1 MKLSKKLSALILAA
15 AFTALPLMANAQ
27 QPAEDKPIVLKTMGS
42 LFFGGT
48 VQTLPNGETFHGD
61 HGYAQFYIPQ
71 NARTYPLIMWHG
83 IGQSGRTYESTPDGR
98 EGYMAI
104 LPRRD
109 WPVYIID
116 QPRRGRAGYTASKV
130 DMTNAVPTIT
140 SESGVWDA
148 FRNGLWLTPSKPY
161 FFPVSQF
168 PKTPDAVDQFFRQQT
183 PDTGAEPRTKEYRDT
198 MANTMAQ
205 LLKQTGPAV
214 LITHS
219 NSGQYGWATA
229 MADPEHVKAVVAY
242 EPGSSAFPSDDMPA
256 DLLLSDSD
264 FINKVQAPQEVSPE
278 EFENLTK
285 MPILIIYGDNIA
297 KEKSDNFNSEVWRIS
312 KYRAQQMAERI
323 NARGGDAK
331 LVVLPELGIKGNTH
345 APFADLNNL
354 EIAKILENFLHEKG
368 LDGRENPHRGPQPKG
383 LTEYTIPLAQ

>member
-1 MKLSKKLSALILAA
+1 MKLGKKLSALILAA

-27 QPAEDKPIVLKTMGS
+27 QPAEDNPIVLKTMGS

-140 SESGVWDA
+140 SESGV
-148 FRNGLWLTPSKPY
+148 
-161 FFPVSQF
+161 
-168 PKTPDAVDQFFRQQT
+168 
-183 PDTGAEPRTKEYRDT
+183 
-198 MANTMAQ
+198 
-205 LLKQTGPAV
+205 
-214 LITHS
+214 
-219 NSGQYGWATA
+219 
-229 MADPEHVKAVVAY
+229 
-242 EPGSSAFPSDDMPA
+242 
-256 DLLLSDSD
+256 
-264 FINKVQAPQEVSPE
+264 
-278 EFENLTK
+278 
-285 MPILIIYGDNIA
+285 
-297 KEKSDNFNSEVWRIS
+297 
-312 KYRAQQMAERI
+312 
-323 NARGGDAK
+323 
-331 LVVLPELGIKGNTH
+331 
-345 APFADLNNL
+345 
-354 EIAKILENFLHEKG
+354 
-368 LDGRENPHRGPQPKG
+368 
-383 LTEYTIPLAQ
+383 

>member
-1 MKLSKKLSALILAA
+1 MKLGKKLSALILAA

-148 FRNGLWLTPSKPY
+148 FRNGLWLTPEKPY

-229 MADPEHVKAVVAY
+229 MADPEHFKAVVAY

-256 DLLLSDSD
+256 DLLLSDSV

-312 KYRAQQMAERI
+312 KHRAQQMVKRI

-331 LVVLPELGIKGNTH
+331 VLSLPDIGIKGNTH

-354 EIAKILENFLHEKG
+354 EIAKILEGFLHEKG
-368 LDGRENPHRGPQPKG
+368 LDGRENPHQGPQPKG

>member
-48 VQTLPNGETFHGD
+48 VQTLPSGETFHGD

-83 IGQSGRTYESTPDGR
+83 IGQSGKTYESTPDGR

-116 QPRRGRAGYTASKV
+116 QPRRGRAGYTSSKA
-130 DMTNAVPTIT
+130 DTANAVPTIT

-148 FRNGLWLTPSKPY
+148 FRNGLWLTPKKPY

-229 MADPEHVKAVVAY
+229 MADPKHVKAVVAY

-278 EFENLTK
+278 EFETLTK

-312 KYRAQQMAERI
+312 KHRAQQMVERI

-331 LVVLPELGIKGNTH
+331 VLSLPDIGIKGNTH

-354 EIAKILENFLHEKG
+354 EIAKILEGFLHEKG
-368 LDGRENPHRGPQPKG
+368 LDGRENPHQGPQPKG

>member
-1 MKLSKKLSALILAA
+1 MKLGKKLSALILTA

-140 SESGVWDA
+140 SESAVWDA
-148 FRNGLWLTPSKPY
+148 FRNGLWLRPEKPY

-183 PDTGAEPRTKEYRDT
+183 PDTGAEPRTREYYQF
-198 MANTMAQ
+198 MADTMAQ

-219 NSGQYGWATA
+219 NSGKYGWYSS
-229 MADPEHVKAVVAY
+229 MADPENIKAIVAY
-242 EPGSSAFPSDDMPA
+242 EPGACVFPSDDIPK
-256 DLLLSDSD
+256 DLTPSPLELVNDHQGPL
-264 FINKVQAPQEVSPE
+264 VVPPE
-278 EFENLTK
+278 EFNRLTK

-297 KEKSDNFNSEVWRIS
+297 KEKSTNFNSEVWRVAS
-312 KYRAQQMAERI
+312 HRAKQMVERI
-323 NARGGDAK
+323 NARGGDAR
-331 LVVLPELGIKGNTH
+331 LLILPEAGIHGNTH

-354 EIAKILENFLHEKG
+354 EIAKILEDFLHEKG
-368 LDGRENPHRGPQPKG
+368 LDGRENPHRGPKAKG

>member
-116 QPRRGRAGYTASKV
+116 QPRRGRAGYTASKI

-148 FRNGLWLTPSKPY
+148 FRNGLWLTPAKPY

-219 NSGQYGWATA
+219 NSGQYGWFSA
-229 MADPEHVKAVVAY
+229 MASNNIKAVVAY
-242 EPGSSAFPSDDMPA
+242 EPGQCVFPEDEVLPELPYKNELA
-256 DLLLSDSD
+256 NQLLQP
-264 FINKVQAPQEVSPE
+264 ICVPRA
-278 EFENLTK
+278 EFMKLTK
-285 MPILIIYGDNIA
+285 IPIMVVYGDNIA
-297 KEKSDNFNSEVWRIS
+297 TEPNEIFNVDVWRLS
-312 KYRAQQMAERI
+312 KERAREFVEVI
-323 NARGGDAK
+323 NKNGGDAK
-331 LVVLPELGIKGNTH
+331 LVVLPDIGIRGNTH
-345 APFADLNNL
+345 AAFADLNNL
-354 EIAKILENFLHEKG
+354 EIAKILEDFLHEKG
-368 LDGRENPHRGPQPKG
+368 LDGRENPHQGPQPKG

>member
-1 MKLSKKLSALILAA
+1 
-15 AFTALPLMANAQ
+15 MANAQ

-116 QPRRGRAGYTASKV
+116 QPRRGRAGYTASKI

-148 FRNGLWLTPSKPY
+148 FRNGLWLTPAKPY

-242 EPGSSAFPSDDMPA
+242 GPGSSAFPSDDMPA

-312 KYRAQQMAERI
+312 KHRAQQMAERI

-331 LVVLPELGIKGNTH
+331 VLSLPDIGIKGNTH
-345 APFADLNNL
+345 AAFADLNNL
-354 EIAKILENFLHEKG
+354 EIAKILEDFLHEKG
-368 LDGRENPHRGPQPKG
+368 LDGRENPHQGPKPKG

>member
-27 QPAEDKPIVLKTMGS
+27 QPAEDKLIVLKTMGS

-148 FRNGLWLTPSKPY
+148 FRNGLWLTPENRTSSRYRSSPKLRTRLTSSSASKRP
-161 FFPVSQF
+161 
-168 PKTPDAVDQFFRQQT
+168 TPAQNR
-183 PDTGAEPRTKEYRDT
+183 ARK
-198 MANTMAQ
+198 NTIN
-205 LLKQTGPAV
+205 LWAV
-214 LITHS
+214 L
-219 NSGQYGWATA
+219 
-229 MADPEHVKAVVAY
+229 
-242 EPGSSAFPSDDMPA
+242 
-256 DLLLSDSD
+256 
-264 FINKVQAPQEVSPE
+264 
-278 EFENLTK
+278 
-285 MPILIIYGDNIA
+285 
-297 KEKSDNFNSEVWRIS
+297 WRS
-312 KYRAQQMAERI
+312 C
-323 NARGGDAK
+323 
-331 LVVLPELGIKGNTH
+331 
-345 APFADLNNL
+345 
-354 EIAKILENFLHEKG
+354 
-368 LDGRENPHRGPQPKG
+368 
-383 LTEYTIPLAQ
+383 

>member
-148 FRNGLWLTPSKPY
+148 FRNGLWLTPENRTSYRYRSSPKLRTRLTSSSASKRPT
-161 FFPVSQF
+161 PAQNRA
-168 PKTPDAVDQFFRQQT
+168 PKNTATLWQT
-183 PDTGAEPRTKEYRDT
+183 PWLR
-198 MANTMAQ
+198 

-312 KYRAQQMAERI
+312 KHRAQQMAERI
-323 NARGGDAK
+323 TPAAVTPKCFPCRTLA
-331 LVVLPELGIKGNTH
+331 LRATPTPPLPI
-345 APFADLNNL
+345 
-354 EIAKILENFLHEKG
+354 
-368 LDGRENPHRGPQPKG
+368 
-383 LTEYTIPLAQ
+383 

>member
-148 FRNGLWLTPSKPY
+148 FRNGLWLTPEKPY

-183 PDTGAEPRTKEYRDT
+183 PDTGAEPRTREYYQF

-219 NSGQYGWATA
+219 NSGKYGWYSGI
-229 MADPEHVKAVVAY
+229 ADPQNIKAIVAY
-242 EPGSSAFPSDDMPA
+242 EPGACVFPSDDIPK
-256 DLLLSDSD
+256 DLTPSPLELVNDHQGPL
-264 FINKVQAPQEVSPE
+264 VVPPE
-278 EFENLTK
+278 EFNRLTK

-312 KYRAQQMAERI
+312 KHRAQQMVERI
-323 NARGGDAK
+323 NSRGGDAK
-331 LVVLPELGIKGNTH
+331 VLSLPDIGIKGNTH

-354 EIAKILENFLHEKG
+354 EIAKILEGFLHEKG

>member
-1 MKLSKKLSALILAA
+1 MKLGKKLSALILAA

-116 QPRRGRAGYTASKV
+116 QPRRGRAGYTSSKA
-130 DMTNAVPTIT
+130 DTANAVPTVLM
-140 SESGVWDA
+140 ESAVWDA
-148 FRNGLWLTPSKPY
+148 FRNGLWLRPEKPY

-183 PDTGAEPRTKEYRDT
+183 PDTGAEPRTREYYQF

-219 NSGQYGWATA
+219 NSGKYGWYSGI
-229 MADPEHVKAVVAY
+229 ADPQNIKAIVAY
-242 EPGSSAFPSDDMPA
+242 EPGACVFPSDDIPK
-256 DLLLSDSD
+256 DLTPSPLELVNDHQGPL
-264 FINKVQAPQEVSPE
+264 VVPPE
-278 EFENLTK
+278 EFNRLTK

-297 KEKSDNFNSEVWRIS
+297 KEKSTNFNSEVWRVAS
-312 KYRAQQMAERI
+312 HRAKQMVERI
-323 NARGGDAK
+323 NARGGDAR
-331 LVVLPELGIKGNTH
+331 LLILPEAGIRGNTH

-354 EIAKILENFLHEKG
+354 EIAKILEGFLHEKG
-368 LDGRENPHRGPQPKG
+368 LDGRENPHRGPKAKG

>member
-1 MKLSKKLSALILAA
+1 MKLRKILPALALAA

-148 FRNGLWLTPSKPY
+148 FRNGLWLTPENRTSSRY
-161 FFPVSQF
+161 RSF
-168 PKTPDAVDQFFRQQT
+168 PKLRTRLTSSSASKLPTPAQNRAPKNTATLWQT
-183 PDTGAEPRTKEYRDT
+183 PW
-198 MANTMAQ
+198 
-205 LLKQTGPAV
+205 L
-214 LITHS
+214 
-219 NSGQYGWATA
+219 
-229 MADPEHVKAVVAY
+229 
-242 EPGSSAFPSDDMPA
+242 SS
-256 DLLLSDSD
+256 
-264 FINKVQAPQEVSPE
+264 
-278 EFENLTK
+278 
-285 MPILIIYGDNIA
+285 
-297 KEKSDNFNSEVWRIS
+297 
-312 KYRAQQMAERI
+312 
-323 NARGGDAK
+323 
-331 LVVLPELGIKGNTH
+331 
-345 APFADLNNL
+345 
-354 EIAKILENFLHEKG
+354 
-368 LDGRENPHRGPQPKG
+368 
-383 LTEYTIPLAQ
+383 